1 MVNRAS
7 MVDTITMAPRTTMA
21 EVATAEVEDEAITKV
36 ETVEIVEAVE
46 AVEAT
51 DVTSEVDSP
60 LRMLPIHEHI
70 GN

>member
-1 MVNRAS
+1 
-7 MVDTITMAPRTTMA
+7 MA
-21 EVATAEVEDEAITKV
+21 EVATAEVEDEAITRV
-36 ETVEIVEAVE
+36 ETVEIVE